1 MKAKP
6 PSQKPGVEVIP
17 AAPLWA
23 GTRGG
28 RGSVTKGRKGVRL
41 LDFTGQE
48 CCGKQQGK
56 QSHRD
61 HFYRKQKFIMLV
73 DSGKMFSQSS
83 EP

>member
-1 MKAKP
+1 VGVNQPLMKAKP

-41 LDFTGQE
+41 L
-48 CCGKQQGK
+48 
-56 QSHRD
+56 R
-61 HFYRKQKFIMLV
+61 FYRT
-73 DSGKMFSQSS
+73 G
-83 EP
+83 P